1 VVTQTQV
8 EGGKVK
14 LTKRTIDAARYEG
27 DGNAR
32 CVLWDDEVPG
42 FGCRVYPGGRKAFIL
57 SYRADGR
64 KRLLTVGTYGVLT
77 LDQAR
82 TAARSELAKVEVEGA
97 DPVEARR
104 QRADEAATLEP
115 LRTLLDEYTATLTNE
130 GTAADARQTF
140 TKNIPARI
148 ASKPARDVTTMDV
161 EGILAKVRER
171 GALAVE
177 RNLFRFLHAAFE
189 FGTGNQD
196 RKRRF
201 RIAGNPATDAE
212 RPDGSAPAGHR
223 ELSAAEIR
231 DLWQRLDA
239 AGLSLETATA
249 LRLQVLTGQRV
260 QEILSARWSEIDF
273 ERRILDIPAERL
285 KTGEKTKR
293 GHVVPLPDM
302 ALELLAA
309 LPRVGAC
316 VFPRRGDPDSPMQWR
331 SLSQAVDRLTSAPD
345 STLAKF
351 TPRDLRRTVKTR
363 LSEIG
368 VLKEIRDRV
377 QNHALHDVASK
388 HYDRYDFLPD
398 KRAALEGWQWE
409 VRRILA
415 DKPLSDDWRKWLRRF
430 VKDPDNDMPGRQLAR
445 LFNSATA
452 DTVATPADP
461 STTAEVVELP
471 TRGRIAAQ

>member
-1 VVTQTQV
+1 VR
-8 EGGKVK
+8 
-14 LTKRTIDAARYEG
+14 LTKRDLDAATYTG
-27 DGNAR
+27 ANNAR
-32 CVLWDDEVPG
+32 CVLWDDEVSG
-42 FGCRVYPGGRKAFIL
+42 FGCRIFPSGKRAFIL
-57 SYRADGR
+57 SYRAAG
-64 KRLLTVGTYGVLT
+64 KSRLLTIGSYGALT

-82 TAARSELAKVEVEGA
+82 KAARSELAKVEVEGA

-104 QRADEAATLEP
+104 QRADEAASLEP
-115 LRTLLDEYTATLTNE
+115 LRTLLDQYAATLTNA
-130 GTAADARQTF
+130 GTAADARQSF
-140 TKNIPARI
+140 AKNVPTRLS
-148 ASKPARDVTTMDV
+148 SKPARDVTTADV
-161 EGILAKVRER
+161 EGILSKVRER

-201 RIAGNPATDAE
+201 RIAGNPVTEAE
-212 RPDGSAPAGHR
+212 RPEGSAPAGDR

-231 DLWQRLDA
+231 ELWRRLDS
-239 AGLSLETATA
+239 AGMSLEMATV

-260 QEILSARWSEIDF
+260 QEILNARWSEIDF

-285 KTGEKTKR
+285 KTGEKTHR
-293 GHVVPLPDM
+293 GHVVPLPEM
-302 ALELLAA
+302 ALGLLAA
-309 LPRVGAC
+309 LPRVGPC
-316 VFPRRGDPDSPMQWR
+316 VFPKRGDPDSPMPFR
-331 SLSQAVDRLTSAPD
+331 SLSQATDRLTSDPATP
-345 STLAKF
+345 LARF

-430 VKDPDNDMPGRQLAR
+430 VKDPENDMPGRQLVR
-445 LFNSATA
+445 LLGSDGGNVVTLPGL
-452 DTVATPADP
+452 TPM
-461 STTAEVVELP
+461 AEVTQLP
-471 TRGRIAAQ
+471 TRGRTAAQ